1 MRPILLQGHERSL
14 NQIKFNKDGDIL
26 FSVAKD
32 KVLCAWFSANG
43 ERLGTYHGHQGALWT
58 VDVSPDSLL
67 VATGAADNTVR
78 LWNVQTGECVKVWEF
93 PTAVKRVEF
102 SADGSQ
108 LLAVTEK
115 RMGFLG
121 TIVVLDIRYGDGE
134 GNDLDDQTDEPS
146 LKITC
151 EDSKATVAG
160 WSYLARYI
168 IAGHED
174 GSVSQ
179 YDAKS
184 GEQLL
189 NVQAHE
195 FDSIITDIQF
205 SADRTYFITASKDK
219 SAKLMSCRDLS
230 ILKTYVADT
239 PLNTAAITGKKD
251 YVILGGGQAAMDV
264 TTTSARQGKF
274 EARFYHK
281 IFEDE
286 IGRVRGHFGPLNT
299 IAVHPA
305 GTSYASGGED
315 GYVRVHHFD
324 KPYFDFM
331 YEVER
336 EQMRK

>member
-1 MRPILLQGHERSL
+1 MRPILLSGHERSL
-14 NQIKFNKDGDIL
+14 NQIKFNKDGDLL

-32 KVLCAWFSANG
+32 KIVCAWWSANG
-43 ERLGTYHGHQGALWT
+43 ERLGTYNGHQGAIWT
-58 VDVSPDSLL
+58 VDVSPNTVLL
-67 VATGAADNTVR
+67 ATGSADNTVR
-78 LWNVQTGECVKVWEF
+78 LWNVKTGECVKVWDF

-102 SADGSQ
+102 SPDGSK

-115 RMGFLG
+115 RMGYLG
-121 TIVVLDIRYGDGE
+121 TIVALDVRYGDGE
-134 GNDLDDQTDEPS
+134 GGNLEDQAEEPS
-146 LKITC
+146 LRITC
-151 EDSKATVAG
+151 TESKATVAG
-160 WSYLARYI
+160 WSYLGKYI

-179 YDAKS
+179 YDAKT
-184 GEQLL
+184 GDQLE
-189 NVQAHE
+189 NIQAHE
-195 FDSIITDIQF
+195 FDHQINDIQF

-219 SAKLMSCRDLS
+219 TAKLMSCRNLA

-239 PLNTAAITGKKD
+239 PINSATLTPKKD

-281 IFEDE
+281 VFEDE
-286 IGRVRGHFGPLNT
+286 IGRVRGHFGPLNYVH
-299 IAVHPA
+299 VHPA
-305 GTSYASGGED
+305 GTAYASGGED

-336 EQMRK
+336 EQLKK

>member
-1 MRPILLQGHERSL
+1 MRPILLSGHERSL
-14 NQIKFNKDGDIL
+14 TQIRFNRDGDLL
-26 FSVAKD
+26 FSVSKD
-32 KVLCAWFSANG
+32 KIVCAWWSANG
-43 ERLGTYHGHQGALWT
+43 ERLGTYNGHQGAVWT
-58 VDVSPDSLL
+58 VDVSPNTVLL
-67 VATGAADNTVR
+67 ATGSADNTVR
-78 LWNVQTGECVKVWEF
+78 LWNIKTGECVKVWDF
-93 PTAVKRVEF
+93 PTAVKRVAF
-102 SADGSQ
+102 SPDGSK

-121 TIVVLDIRYGDGE
+121 TIAVLDINYGE
-134 GNDLDDQTDEPS
+134 NLEDQAAEPS

-160 WSYLARYI
+160 WSFLAKYI
-168 IAGHED
+168 IAAHED

-179 YDAKS
+179 YDPKT
-184 GEQLL
+184 GDQLL
-189 NVQAHE
+189 NVQVHE
-195 FDSIITDIQF
+195 FDSQINDIQF
-205 SADRTYFITASKDK
+205 SSDRTSFLTASKDK
-219 SAKLMSCRDLS
+219 SAKLLSVRDLN
-230 ILKTYVADT
+230 ILKTYPADT
-239 PLNTAAITGKKD
+239 PLNSASITPKKD

-299 IAVHPA
+299 IDVHPA
-305 GTSYASGGED
+305 GTAYASGGED
-315 GYVRVHHFD
+315 GYVRIHHFD
-324 KPYFDFM
+324 KSYFDFM